1 MKQWQKIV
9 IRVLWSLSA
18 AALIVLFVVS
28 WKAKS
33 QKKLIDIQV
42 ELVGESA
49 QALFMDEISIR
60 AILNEQGVHVGLPLE
75 KLNLTELERFIEKTE
90 WVKNAEFFV
99 DNKLVLEAKIEQRIP
114 IARVFTSNGAS
125 FYIDNEGARLP
136 LKQLT
141 VLNLPVFTGFPTD
154 QSKLSKPDSALLK
167 DVLKFAMTIQKD
179 SFFMAQVA
187 QVNIEPNGNFQM
199 VPTLGDHLVLLG
211 TIDKLEDKLN
221 RLFTFYKKVWVG
233 SGINSY
239 QVIDCRFDQQVV
251 ALKKGLQPIE
261 FSGNFIWPTGDSTLP
276 MPSAVE
282 KQDSTLKLAPAVVV
296 PAVVA
301 EVRSAEAPKTS
312 VVAVKK
318 PTVKTLMPPA
328 VEKVDSTVKSAPALV
343 VPAVVPVAKAVE
355 APKATVVAV
364 KKPTVKTPPAR
375 NIKVKTAAP
384 KTKSKVQSKAVK
396 SKAKLNNKPKNN
408 SLDKKNKTAKAIM
421 PKKSKS
427 PTKNN

>member
-33 QKKLIDIQV
+33 QKKLTDIQV

-60 AILNEQGVHVGLPLE
+60 AILNEQGVHVGIPLE
-75 KLNLTELERFIEKTE
+75 QLNLTELERFIEKKE

-114 IARVFTSNGAS
+114 IARVFTMNGAS
-125 FYIDNEGARLP
+125 FYIDNEGWRLP

-141 VLNLPVFTGFPTD
+141 ALNLPVFTGFPTD
-154 QSKLSKPDSALLK
+154 QPKLSKPDSTLLK
-167 DVLKFAMTIQKD
+167 DVLTFAKTIQKD

-211 TIDKLEDKLN
+211 SIDKLEDKLN

-233 SGINSY
+233 SGINAY
-239 QVIDCRFDQQVV
+239 QVIDCRFDHQVV

-261 FSGNFIWPTGDSTLP
+261 FSGNFVWPTGDSTLS
-276 MPSAVE
+276 MPPTVE
-282 KQDSTLKLAPAVVV
+282 KIDSSLKLAP
-296 PAVVA
+296 
-301 EVRSAEAPKTS
+301 S
-312 VVAVKK
+312 
-318 PTVKTLMPPA
+318 
-328 VEKVDSTVKSAPALV
+328 LV
-343 VPAVVPVAKAVE
+343 VPAVAPEAKPAE
-355 APKATVVAV
+355 ASKTPVVAV
-364 KKPTVKTPPAR
+364 KKPTVKTPPSL
-375 NIKVKTAAP
+375 NVKAKSTAP

-396 SKAKLNNKPKNN
+396 SKSKLNNKPKNN

>member
-33 QKKLIDIQV
+33 QKKLKDIQV

-75 KLNLTELERFIEKTE
+75 KLNLTALERFIEKTE

-114 IARVFTSNGAS
+114 IARVFTMNGAS
-125 FYIDNEGARLP
+125 FYIDNEGWRLP

-154 QSKLSKPDSALLK
+154 QPKLSKPDSALLK
-167 DVLKFAMTIQKD
+167 DVLKFAKTIQKD

-211 TIDKLEDKLN
+211 SVDKLEDKLN

-233 SGINSY
+233 SGINAY
-239 QVIDCRFDQQVV
+239 QVIDCRFDRQVV

-276 MPSAVE
+276 MPPSVE
-282 KQDSTLKLAPAVVV
+282 KLDSTAKAAPAVVIATVV
-296 PAVVA
+296 PEAKPVVA
-301 EVRSAEAPKTS
+301 PNTKAVSPK
-312 VVAVKK
+312 
-318 PTVKTLMPPA
+318 L
-328 VEKVDSTVKSAPALV
+328 STVKSTPAKNV
-343 VPAVVPVAKAVE
+343 KAKT
-355 APKATVVAV
+355 TVS
-364 KKPTVKTPPAR
+364 KS
-375 NIKVKTAAP
+375 
-384 KTKSKVQSKAVK
+384 KSKVQSKAVK
-396 SKAKLNNKPKNN
+396 SKPKLNNKPKNN

>member
-33 QKKLIDIQV
+33 QKKLRDIQV

-75 KLNLTELERFIEKTE
+75 QLNLTELERFIEKKE

-125 FYIDNEGARLP
+125 FYIDNEGSRLP

-154 QSKLSKPDSALLK
+154 QPKLSKPDSTLLK
-167 DVLKFAMTIQKD
+167 DVLTFAKTIQKD

-187 QVNIEPNGNFQM
+187 QVNIEPNGHFQM

-261 FSGNFIWPTGDSTLP
+261 FSGNFIWPTGDST
-276 MPSAVE
+276 MP
-282 KQDSTLKLAPAVVV
+282 
-296 PAVVA
+296 
-301 EVRSAEAPKTS
+301 
-312 VVAVKK
+312 
-318 PTVKTLMPPA
+318 MPPA
-328 VEKVDSTVKSAPALV
+328 VEKVDSTVKSAPAVV

-355 APKATVVAV
+355 APKGTVVAV
-364 KKPTVKTPPAR
+364 KKPTVKTPPAK
-375 NIKVKTAAP
+375 NIKVKTVAP

>member
-33 QKKLIDIQV
+33 QKKLRDIQV

-75 KLNLTELERFIEKTE
+75 QLNLTELERFIEKKE

-125 FYIDNEGARLP
+125 FYIDNEGSRLP

-154 QSKLSKPDSALLK
+154 QPKLSKPDSTLLK
-167 DVLKFAMTIQKD
+167 DVLTFAKTIQKD

-187 QVNIEPNGNFQM
+187 QVNIEPNGHFQM

-239 QVIDCRFDQQVV
+239 QVIDCRFDHQVV

-276 MPSAVE
+276 MPPV
-282 KQDSTLKLAPAVVV
+282 
-296 PAVVA
+296 
-301 EVRSAEAPKTS
+301 
-312 VVAVKK
+312 
-318 PTVKTLMPPA
+318 
-328 VEKVDSTVKSAPALV
+328 VEKVDSTVKSAPAVV

-355 APKATVVAV
+355 APKATAVAV
-364 KKPTVKTPPAR
+364 KKPTVKTPPAK
-375 NIKVKTAAP
+375 NVKVKTAAP